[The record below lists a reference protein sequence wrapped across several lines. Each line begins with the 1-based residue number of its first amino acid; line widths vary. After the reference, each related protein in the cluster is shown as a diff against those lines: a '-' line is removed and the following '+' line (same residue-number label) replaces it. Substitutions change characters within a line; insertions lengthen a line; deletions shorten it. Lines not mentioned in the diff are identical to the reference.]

1 MDNICEYIDEEL
13 MEIDKKAKS
22 GKLSAGDIEMG
33 DKLAH
38 FKKSLLTNEAME
50 NSYSNES
57 GYSNRR
63 NYSRDGMT
71 RDYSREYSGDDY
83 SRDDYS
89 DARRRRD
96 SMGRYSREGDDV
108 VHSMRELMN
117 RTSDPKAKD
126 AIRQAVSEIERG

>member
-1 MDNICEYIDEEL
+1 MDNLCEYIDEEL
-13 MEIDKKAKS
+13 MELDKKAKS

-50 NSYSNES
+50 SGYSNER

-63 NYSRDGMT
+63 GYSRDTMT
-71 RDYSREYSGDDY
+71 RDYSRDYSGEYSGEDY
-83 SRDDYS
+83 ST
-89 DARRRRD
+89 ARRKRD

>member
-1 MDNICEYIDEEL
+1 MDNLCEYIDEEL
-13 MEIDKKAKS
+13 MELDKKAKS
-22 GKLSAGDIEMG
+22 GQLSAGDIEMG

-50 NSYSNES
+50 SGYSNDR

-63 NYSRDGMT
+63 GYSRDTMT
-71 RDYSREYSGDDY
+71 RDYSGEYSGEDY
-83 SRDDYS
+83 SN
-89 DARRRRD
+89 ARRRRD

-126 AIRQAVSEIERG
+126 AIRQAMSEIERG

>member
-1 MDNICEYIDEEL
+1 MDNLCEYIDEEL
-13 MEIDKKAKS
+13 MELDKKAKS

-50 NSYSNES
+50 SGYSNDR

-63 NYSRDGMT
+63 GDSRDTMT
-71 RDYSREYSGDDY
+71 RDYSGEDY

-89 DARRRRD
+89 GARRRRD

-126 AIRQAVSEIERG
+126 AIRQAVSDIERG

>member
-1 MDNICEYIDEEL
+1 MDNLCGYIDDEL
-13 MEIDKKAKS
+13 MELDKKAKN

-50 NSYSNES
+50 S
-57 GYSNRR
+57 GYSNENGMRR
-63 NYSRDGMT
+63 EYSRDYSMND
-71 RDYSREYSGDDY
+71 DYRRDY

-89 DARRRRD
+89 TARRRRD
-96 SMGRYSREGDDV
+96 SMGRYSKESDDI

-126 AIRQAVSEIERG
+126 AIRQAVSDIERG

>member
-1 MDNICEYIDEEL
+1 MDNLCEYIDEEL
-13 MEIDKKAKS
+13 MELDKKAKN

-50 NSYSNES
+50 NSYSNERGTS
-57 GYSNRR
+57 RR
-63 NYSRDGMT
+63 GYSRD
-71 RDYSREYSGDDY
+71 DYSMNDYSGRRDY

-89 DARRRRD
+89 GARRRD
-96 SMGRYSREGDDV
+96 SMGRYSGDDV

-117 RTSDPKAKD
+117 RTSDPRAKD

>member
-1 MDNICEYIDEEL
+1 MDNLCEYIDEEL
-13 MEIDKKAKS
+13 MELDKKAKS

-50 NSYSNES
+50 SGYSNER

-63 NYSRDGMT
+63 GYSRDTMT
-71 RDYSREYSGDDY
+71 RDYSGEDY

-89 DARRRRD
+89 GARRRRD

-117 RTSDPKAKD
+117 RTNDPKAKD
-126 AIRQAVSEIERG
+126 AIRQAVSDIERG

>member
-1 MDNICEYIDEEL
+1 MDNLCEYIDEEL
-13 MEIDKKAKS
+13 MELDKKAKS

-50 NSYSNES
+50 SKYSNEN
-57 GYSNRR
+57 GMRR
-63 NYSRDGMT
+63 EYSRDYSMND
-71 RDYSREYSGDDY
+71 DYRRDY

-89 DARRRRD
+89 GARRRD
-96 SMGRYSREGDDV
+96 SMGRYSRESDDI

-117 RTSDPKAKD
+117 RTSDPKAKE
-126 AIRQAVSEIERG
+126 AIRQAMSEIERG

>member
-1 MDNICEYIDEEL
+1 MDNLCEYIDEEL
-13 MEIDKKAKS
+13 MELDKKAKN

-50 NSYSNES
+50 NSYSNEN
-57 GYSNRR
+57 GMRR
-63 NYSRDGMT
+63 EYSRDYSMN
-71 RDYSREYSGDDY
+71 DYSGRRDY

-89 DARRRRD
+89 GARRRD

-126 AIRQAVSEIERG
+126 AIRQAVSDIERG

>member
-1 MDNICEYIDEEL
+1 MDNLCEYIDEEL
-13 MEIDKKAKS
+13 MELDKKAKS

-50 NSYSNES
+50 SKYSNEN
-57 GYSNRR
+57 GMRR
-63 NYSRDGMT
+63 EYSRDYSMND
-71 RDYSREYSGDDY
+71 DYRRDY

-89 DARRRRD
+89 GARRRD
-96 SMGRYSREGDDV
+96 SMGRYSRESDDI

-117 RTSDPKAKD
+117 RTNDPKAKD
-126 AIRQAVSEIERG
+126 AIRQAMSEIERG

>member
-1 MDNICEYIDEEL
+1 MDNLCEYIDEEL
-13 MEIDKKAKS
+13 MELDKKAKS

-50 NSYSNES
+50 SGYSNVR

-63 NYSRDGMT
+63 GYSRDTMT
-71 RDYSREYSGDDY
+71 RDYSGEDY

-89 DARRRRD
+89 GARRRRD

-117 RTSDPKAKD
+117 RANDPKAKD
-126 AIRQAVSEIERG
+126 AIRQAVSDIERG

>member
-1 MDNICEYIDEEL
+1 
-13 MEIDKKAKS
+13 
-22 GKLSAGDIEMG
+22 MG

-50 NSYSNES
+50 SGYSNDR

-63 NYSRDGMT
+63 DYSHDSMT
-71 RDYSREYSGDDY
+71 RDYSRDYSGDDY

-89 DARRRRD
+89 GARRRRD
-96 SMGRYSREGDDV
+96 SMGRYSRESDDI

-117 RTSDPKAKD
+117 RTNDPKAKD
-126 AIRQAVSEIERG
+126 AIRQAVSDIERG

>member
-1 MDNICEYIDEEL
+1 MDNLCEYIDEEL
-13 MEIDKKAKS
+13 MELDKKAKS
-22 GKLSAGDIEMG
+22 GQLSAGDIEMG

-50 NSYSNES
+50 SGYSNDR

-63 NYSRDGMT
+63 GYSRDTMT
-71 RDYSREYSGDDY
+71 RDYSGEDY

-89 DARRRRD
+89 TARRRRD
-96 SMGRYSREGDDV
+96 SMGRYSREGDDI

-117 RTSDPKAKD
+117 RTNDPKAKD

>member
-1 MDNICEYIDEEL
+1 MDNLCEYIDEEL
-13 MEIDKKAKS
+13 MELDKKAKN

-50 NSYSNES
+50 SGYSNDR

-63 NYSRDGMT
+63 GYSRDTMT
-71 RDYSREYSGDDY
+71 RDYSGEDY

-89 DARRRRD
+89 TARRRRD

-126 AIRQAVSEIERG
+126 AIRQAMSEIERG

>member
-1 MDNICEYIDEEL
+1 MDKICEYIDDEL
-13 MEIDKKAKS
+13 MELEKKLKNG

-50 NSYSNES
+50 NSYSNEN
-57 GYSNRR
+57 GMRR
-63 NYSRDGMT
+63 EYSRDYSMND
-71 RDYSREYSGDDY
+71 DYRRDY

-89 DARRRRD
+89 NARRRD

-117 RTSDPKAKD
+117 RTNDPRAKD
-126 AIRQAVSEIERG
+126 AIRQAVSDIERG